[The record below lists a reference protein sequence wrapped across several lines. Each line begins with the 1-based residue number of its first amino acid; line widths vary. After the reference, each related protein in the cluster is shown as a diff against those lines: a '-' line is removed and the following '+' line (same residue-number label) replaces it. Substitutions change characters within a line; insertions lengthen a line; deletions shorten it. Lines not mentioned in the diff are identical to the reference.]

1 MDGSSFGGFTGGGY
15 AIVKL
20 VINGAPRTKKNS
32 LRRLKRGK
40 RIFTVPSAAHEA
52 WEAIAVAQLRKQWRT
67 ESVTLVTEVN
77 HEAGRITTGG
87 PIQYSVNLRAL
98 VYRER
103 AGRADLLNYLAAV
116 SDALEKA
123 GVLVDDRLV
132 ASVDGSRLGVDRARP
147 RVEIELT
154 VAT

>member
-1 MDGSSFGGFTGGGY
+1 ML
-15 AIVKL
+15 L
-20 VINGAPRTKKNS
+20 VIKGAPRTKKNS

-52 WEAIAVAQLRKQWRT
+52 WEAIAVAQLRRQWQ
-67 ESVTLVTEVN
+67 TLGV
-77 HEAGRITTGG
+77 AG
-87 PIQYSVNLRAL
+87 PVAYSVNLRAL

-123 GVLVDDRLV
+123 GVLEDDRLV
-132 ASVDGSRLGVDRARP
+132 ASVDGSRLGLDRARP